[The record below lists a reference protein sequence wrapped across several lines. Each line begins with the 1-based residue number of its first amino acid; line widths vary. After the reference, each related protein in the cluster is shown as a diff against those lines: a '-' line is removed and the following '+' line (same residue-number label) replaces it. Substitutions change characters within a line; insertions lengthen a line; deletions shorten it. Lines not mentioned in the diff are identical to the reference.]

1 VRVDPSPTAILTAP
15 NPSSMPIPRH
25 PHTPPPPGPFELRF
39 AAGLSSIRLA
49 RHALAAWLELQPT
62 VDRIATEDLLVVC
75 SELVTH
81 AVEHGGDKV
90 VLRAAIGSHG
100 VVLEAEDAEDAAGL
114 RLVQALTDRVEIVSP
129 GVVRCVRRSD
139 HRNERTATDDAH
151 EPHRRATTSV
161 S

>member
-1 VRVDPSPTAILTAP
+1 MP
-15 NPSSMPIPRH
+15 MPIPRH
-25 PHTPPPPGPFELRF
+25 PHTPPPPGPFELRV

-81 AVEHGGDKV
+81 AVEHGGDDV
-90 VLRAAIGSHG
+90 VLRAALEGDG
-100 VVLEAEDAEDAAGL
+100 VALEVEVEDAAAGAAGL

-129 GVVRCVRRSD
+129 GAVRCVRRSD

-151 EPHRRATTSV
+151 QPHRRATTSV